1 MESTSKPL
9 PLTESEMEVQL
20 AAMQL
25 QITQTLS
32 EVRQSNDLSEQRW
45 RSIEAQQGTNAA
57 LLSQIEA
64 HLSRTTEK
72 R

>member
-9 PLTESEMEVQL
+9 TPTESEMEVQL

-25 QITQTLS
+25 QIKQTLS
-32 EVRQSNDLSEQRW
+32 EVKQSNDLSEQRW
-45 RSIEAQQGTNAA
+45 RSIEAQQEVNAA

-64 HLSRTTEK
+64 HLDRAKEK